1 MSAIYDKEVWDNYPK
16 AFLAN
21 NPTVMLELNK
31 AVAKLAHGNVADF
44 GSGAAKIAP
53 FALDNSNVISYTGF
67 DASPEMVKLA
77 RWHLAQ
83 FPGKP
88 SEVIKGNL
96 EKVTLASHK
105 LIKTDKLSKPMKK
118 SGFDFG
124 LSINSY
130 YAWSKPTLILR
141 RIYDSI
147 KSNGHFVLVT
157 PNHKLD
163 MQALAEEAKRELVAN
178 PYFESFR
185 DQNLAISANDKAN
198 LIEMDDLIEQ
208 VRAVGFKVIEANQHF
223 YHNGLNFLLLT
234 K

>member
-1 MSAIYDKEVWDNYPK
+1 MKTIYKKEVWDNYPQ

-31 AVAKLAHGNVADF
+31 AVASLGKGNVADY
-44 GSGAAKIAP
+44 GCGATKIAP
-53 FALDNSNVISYTGF
+53 FILNNPDVISYTGF
-67 DASPEMVKLA
+67 DASPEMVKLG

-83 FPGKP
+83 FPEKP
-88 SEVIKGNL
+88 SEIILANL
-96 EKVTLASHK
+96 EQITPSAYKF
-105 LIKTDKLSKPMKK
+105 IKKGKISKYIKQD
-118 SGFDFG
+118 GFDFG

-130 YAWSKPTLILR
+130 YAWPKPVLILEN
-141 RIYDSI
+141 IY
-147 KSNGHFVLVT
+147 KSLKPGARFVLVT
-157 PNHKLD
+157 PNLKLD

-198 LIEMDDLIEQ
+198 LIEMDDLIDQ
-208 VRAVGFKVIEANQHF
+208 VRGVGFKVIEANQQF
-223 YHNGLNFLLLT
+223 YHKGLNFILLM